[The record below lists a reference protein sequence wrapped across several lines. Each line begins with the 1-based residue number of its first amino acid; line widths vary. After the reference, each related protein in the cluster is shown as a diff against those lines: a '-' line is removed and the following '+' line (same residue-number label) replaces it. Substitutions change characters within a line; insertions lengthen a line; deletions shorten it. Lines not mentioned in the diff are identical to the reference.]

1 MKNKSTI
8 KPKENKMNRSMN
20 IPEIK
25 NFKMNNDVYSQR
37 KKVIDILYQAKDF
50 GISLPRINVRIGTAT
65 AKYKNVLGVGGMK
78 NIWITEKA
86 ISRSYQY
93 LLHVVLHELCHSV
106 YNLPHDEKCELMSS
120 KLGKPCSIVNAW
132 TIFKNYS
139 KMKGGK

>member
-8 KPKENKMNRSMN
+8 KQKETMQ
-20 IPEIK
+20 IEEIK
-25 NFKMNNDVYSQR
+25 NFKMNDDVYSQR
-37 KKVIDILYQAKDF
+37 SKVMDILYQARDF
-50 GISLPRINVRIGTAT
+50 GIKLPRINVRIGTAT
-65 AKYKNVLGVGGMK
+65 EKFKNVLGVGGMR

-86 ISRSYQY
+86 ISKGYAY

-106 YNLPHDEKCELMSS
+106 YNLPHNEKCELMSS
-120 KLGKPCSIVNAW
+120 KLGKPCSIANAW